1 MVNSNPYGFF
11 GSSRYL
17 RQEDL
22 LSPMLFILVME
33 ALSMVMDIVVLVGLL
48 EGFRCSILGVED
60 SFDDIIVDLEI
71 LS

>member
-1 MVNSNPYGFF
+1 
-11 GSSRYL
+11 
-17 RQEDL
+17 
-22 LSPMLFILVME
+22 MLFILVME